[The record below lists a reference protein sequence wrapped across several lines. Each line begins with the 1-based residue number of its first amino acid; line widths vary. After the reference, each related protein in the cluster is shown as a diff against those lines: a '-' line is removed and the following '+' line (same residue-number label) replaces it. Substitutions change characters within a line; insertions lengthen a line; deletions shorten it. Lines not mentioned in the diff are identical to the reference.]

1 MLRVEEAEKNEHQ
14 NEYLKRVRILQC
26 AGFCLVAS
34 VFDLHLKLTQDLR
47 VKLTHPGDLALM
59 PVTGFTSGNLR

>member
-1 MLRVEEAEKNEHQ
+1 MRLRARLTGEVFSVLPAAED
-14 NEYLKRVRILQC
+14 L
-26 AGFCLVAS
+26 AGT

>member
-1 MLRVEEAEKNEHQ
+1 MPCVFRGFS
-14 NEYLKRVRILQC
+14 VR
-26 AGFCLVAS
+26 AVMF
-34 VFDLHLKLTQDLR
+34 FDLHLKLTQDLR

>member
-1 MLRVEEAEKNEHQ
+1 MADRKSAGNPDSLRHLA
-14 NEYLKRVRILQC
+14 
-26 AGFCLVAS
+26 
-34 VFDLHLKLTQDLR
+34 FDLHLKLTQDLR

>member
-1 MLRVEEAEKNEHQ
+1 MTDAPFF
-14 NEYLKRVRILQC
+14 YC
-26 AGFCLVAS
+26 YS
-34 VFDLHLKLTQDLR
+34 TFDLHLKLTQDLR